1 MTKTTSSLKTLKDE
15 NFIALNKK
23 AREDLVIMF
32 ESDRAFIEQQI
43 KNDSEFLR
51 DLNIM
56 DYSLLLCIEK
66 RDIGADCQER
76 DNPSEPQGAELIEKL
91 LKQSDAINSLEAG
104 DSSSSLKDSEDA
116 STISKGFAPKHHHAV
131 TYDRSH
137 QNTLQTFNSFCNASR
152 HQIES

>member
-1 MTKTTSSLKTLKDE
+1 MTKSTSSLKTLKDE

-66 RDIGADCQER
+66 RDIGTD
-76 DNPSEPQGAELIEKL
+76 
-91 LKQSDAINSLEAG
+91 
-104 DSSSSLKDSEDA
+104 
-116 STISKGFAPKHHHAV
+116 
-131 TYDRSH
+131 Y
-137 QNTLQTFNSFCNASR
+137 
-152 HQIES
+152 